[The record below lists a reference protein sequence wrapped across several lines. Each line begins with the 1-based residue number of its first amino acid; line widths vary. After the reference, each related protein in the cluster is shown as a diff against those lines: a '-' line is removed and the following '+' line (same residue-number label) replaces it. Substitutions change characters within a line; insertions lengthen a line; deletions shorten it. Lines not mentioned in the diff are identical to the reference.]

1 MAIKKTLAQNHLSDL
16 ARQGRGGDT
25 ELAHVNPREK
35 SMLKAMGGSGTINP
49 NTGLRE
55 YFDPLT
61 AISLGVSL
69 FGGISRASDA
79 RGHARDQMR
88 LSQSTID
95 EASEAI
101 GALEP
106 KKEAET
112 EIAMG
117 EYQTGAESLGVG
129 KEQADKQLS
138 EQVRKSGLVTS
149 AGITEKKSDVW
160 KQFGTAAK
168 GLYGKLGKTLGGI
181 EEWFEGEKSRLEGV
195 IKQAG
200 FQKAAAAR
208 ASKKKFLGIF

>member
-35 SMLKAMGGSGTINP
+35 AMLKAMGGSGTINP

-69 FGGISRASDA
+69 FGGISGASDA
-79 RGHARDQMR
+79 RGQARDQMR

-106 KKEAET
+106 KKEAEI